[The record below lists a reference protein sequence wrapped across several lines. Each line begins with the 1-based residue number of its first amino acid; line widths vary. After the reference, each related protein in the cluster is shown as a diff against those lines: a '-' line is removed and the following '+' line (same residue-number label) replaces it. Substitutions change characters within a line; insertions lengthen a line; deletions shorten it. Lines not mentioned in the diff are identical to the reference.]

1 VLITVVIRAEIDV
14 VAAVEAVA
22 VYCVTGWLVAN
33 WPIPR
38 NQPVL
43 RLRSGV
49 VLFLVTILFSYT
61 IIVSHNCSQ
70 K

>member
-1 VLITVVIRAEIDV
+1 VLITVVIRAEIDI

-22 VYCVTGWLVAN
+22 VYCVTGWLVAD
-33 WPIPR
+33 WPIPE

-49 VLFLVTILFSYT
+49 VLFLVTILSLYT
-61 IIVSHNCSQ
+61 IIVSHDCPR